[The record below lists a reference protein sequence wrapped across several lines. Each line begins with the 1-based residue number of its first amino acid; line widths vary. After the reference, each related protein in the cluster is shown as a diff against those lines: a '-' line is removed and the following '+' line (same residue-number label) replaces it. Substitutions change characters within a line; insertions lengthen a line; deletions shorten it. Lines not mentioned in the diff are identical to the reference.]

1 MKEDSTVANG
11 RTFLVTD
18 ENGRLSRPHD
28 GLYHDDTRHFDQF
41 SLSSDYSFETIC
53 TTTPRPGERVLQCGS
68 EFERGARALHLTRRQ
83 AVTDGLVERL
93 EATNLEDRPIETS
106 IELTVSTAFEDLFE
120 IRSHTDTPERTVSV
134 EDISDGVQFVYDP
147 ADIEYR
153 RSTSVRIAVDGPVR
167 VESSGEAAA
176 TLSFDLSIPAG
187 ETETATIVTG
197 LNSIPDDP
205 AYEYSSAIERL
216 DARQHRWNDTVER
229 PRRADSATDK
239 VLSQSETDL
248 LSLTMETEYGP
259 VLTAGTPWFATAFG
273 RDSLIA
279 AYQAL
284 PMTRAPAKAT
294 LRYLAEHQATEVDEF
309 RAAAPGKILH
319 EIRHGEA
326 TVRGDV
332 PHAPYYGTIDATP
345 LYVVLL
351 HETWKRTG
359 DDELLAELWPSVEA
373 ALDWCEEYGDSD
385 GDGFLEYPTDG
396 HDGLTH
402 RAWKDSGDGIVHPD
416 GSHPTGPLAVAE
428 AQGYYYDALTRA
440 AELSRYR
447 GDNERA
453 STLER
458 KAATLAERFDD
469 TFWVPEESFY
479 AVALDGDNEP
489 IESVTTNP
497 GHCLWSGIVPKDRAA
512 AMVDR
517 FLSDDL
523 FSGWGIRTLSSEHE
537 AYNPQ
542 SYHLGSVWPHDN
554 SLVVLGMVNY
564 GFENAAGEVTDGL
577 LAAARARGSERLPEL
592 FSGFDRTKSS
602 VPIEYGVAC
611 EPQAWA
617 AGTPIAC
624 VGALN
629 GHYNHTHREE
639 RIEPQSG
646 SR

>member
-18 ENGRLSRPHD
+18 ENGHLSRPYN

-53 TTTPRPGERVLQCGS
+53 TTTPRPGQRVLQCGS
-68 EFERGARALHLTRRQ
+68 ELKHGARSLHLTRRQ
-83 AVTDGLVERL
+83 AVADGFFERL
-93 EATNLEDRPIETS
+93 EVTNLEDEPIKTA
-106 IELTVSTAFEDLFE
+106 IELTVGAPFEDLFE
-120 IRSHTDTPERTVSV
+120 VRSHTETPERAVSV
-134 EDISDGVQFVYDP
+134 ETIDNGVRFIYDP
-147 ADIEYR
+147 ADIDYR
-153 RSTSVRIAVDGPVR
+153 RSTSVRIAADGPVR
-167 VESSGEAAA
+167 LESSDTATA
-176 TLSFDLSIPAG
+176 TLSFELSIPAD
-187 ETETATIVTG
+187 ETAAATIATG
-197 LNSIPDDP
+197 LNSDP
-205 AYEYSSAIERL
+205 ADPTYEYSSALERL
-216 DARQHRWNDTVER
+216 EARQNRWDDTTER
-229 PRRADSATDK
+229 PTRPDRAADE
-239 VLSQSETDL
+239 VLTQSKTDL

-279 AYQAL
+279 AYQTL
-284 PMTRAPAKAT
+284 PMTEEPAKAT

-309 RAAAPGKILH
+309 HASAPGKILH

-359 DDELLAELWPSVEA
+359 DDELLGDLWPTVEA
-373 ALDWCEEYGDSD
+373 ALEWCEEYGDAD

-416 GSHPTGPLAVAE
+416 GTHPTGPLAVAE
-428 AQGYYYDALTRA
+428 VQGYYYDALTRA
-440 AELSRYR
+440 AELYRHR
-447 GDNERA
+447 GDDDRA

-458 KAATLAERFDD
+458 KAATLAERFDEAY
-469 TFWVPEESFY
+469 WVPEESFY

-497 GHCLWSGIVPKDRAA
+497 GHCLWSGIVPEDRAA
-512 AMVDR
+512 EMVDR
-517 FLSDDL
+517 FLSEDL
-523 FSGWGIRTLSSEHE
+523 FSGWGIRTLSSKHD

-554 SLVVLGMVNY
+554 SLVVFGMVNY
-564 GFENAAGEVTDGL
+564 GFEDAAAEVTDGL
-577 LAAARARGSERLPEL
+577 LDAARARGSNRLPEL
-592 FSGFDRTKSS
+592 FSGFKRSKSP

-624 VGALN
+624 VGALD
-629 GHYNHTHREE
+629 GAYDHTHRQK
-639 RIEPQSG
+639 RIEPG
-646 SR
+646 TRSR

>member
-53 TTTPRPGERVLQCGS
+53 TTAPRPGERVLQCGS
-68 EFERGARALHLTRRQ
+68 ELERGARSLHLTRRQ
-83 AVTDGLVERL
+83 AVTDGFVERL
-93 EATNLEDRPIETS
+93 EATNLEDRSIETT
-106 IELTVSTAFEDLFE
+106 IELTVSARFEDLFE
-120 IRSHTDTPERTVSV
+120 VRSHTDTSERTVSI
-134 EDISDGVQFVYDP
+134 EERDDEVQFVYDP
-147 ADIEYR
+147 ADIDYR
-153 RSTSVRIAVDGPVR
+153 RSTSVRV
-167 VESSGEAAA
+167 A
-176 TLSFDLSIPAG
+176 TDAPIRIEYIDETTASLSFDLSIPAG
-187 ETETATIVTG
+187 ETETATIATG
-197 LNSIPDDP
+197 LNCVPDDP
-205 AYEYSSAIERL
+205 AYEYSRAIELL
-216 DARQHRWNDTVER
+216 DARHQRWDDTTDR
-229 PRRADSATDK
+229 PTRDDPLADR
-239 VLSQSETDL
+239 VLAQSETDL

-273 RDSLIA
+273 RDSIIA
-279 AYQAL
+279 AYQTL
-284 PMTRAPAKAT
+284 PMTDAPAKAT
-294 LRYLAEHQATEVDEF
+294 LRYLADLQATEVDEF

-359 DDELLAELWPSVEA
+359 DDDLLEDLWPTVEA
-373 ALDWCEEYGDSD
+373 ALDWCAEYGDSD

-416 GSHPTGPLAVAE
+416 GTHPTGPLAVAE
-428 AQGYYYDALTRA
+428 VQGYYYDALTRA

-447 GDNERA
+447 GDDDRA
-453 STLER
+453 STLEG
-458 KAATLAERFDD
+458 KAETLADHFDEAY
-469 TFWVPEESFY
+469 WIPEESFY

-497 GHCLWSGIVPKDRAA
+497 GHCLWSGIVPEERAA
-512 AMVDR
+512 PMVDR
-517 FLSDDL
+517 FLSEDL
-523 FSGWGIRTLSSEHE
+523 LSGWGIRTLSSEHE

-564 GFENAAGEVTDGL
+564 GFEDAAAEVTDGL
-577 LAAARARGSERLPEL
+577 LDAARARGSDRLPEL
-592 FSGFDRTKSS
+592 FSGFERAKSS

-624 VGALN
+624 VGALD
-629 GHYNHTHREE
+629 GQYDHTHREE
-639 RIEPQSG
+639 QIQPQSS